1 MIEDRRKYPRYPV
14 LIRCTLVTPRDRR
27 DAVCTQIGPASAF
40 LTGRLEQLVAGEIVR
55 VEMRSGGLGTPII
68 TLLGLVLRVDLPA
81 AGNPGGLVV
90 RWRAATCEL
99 GSGPLTQFLMHV
111 LRLPNAP
118 EVDLNTD
125 RHAQFDLEASLV
137 GHHVQIVSPR
147 PQAFHRVGSEAV
159 RASAARSA
167 TYVAVARSQAADKSG
182 QRPVIA
188 PRREFGLL
196 DDPGLRAAAGSAQSQ
211 PFAAQAV
218 AQRPAPVQLIPQPVI
233 DGAALQQP
241 AQDATAQAQPVDPQG
256 QAFAVLPPVPPILR
270 IPADIQPPGLP
281 QGGAHGSSAAASA
294 LTPLHTALRPSRSTI
309 PVASVDQSAEGAG
322 GLGTGAARAEGVDG
336 AQGPILS
343 ANRRSSSALAVVL
356 PPVDRSA
363 KPRGERTPGL
373 GWRPPVIGA
382 RGPDDPLSPET
393 SQSVGDERLSAPG
406 TGRHPLDRSA
416 LFDLAPEVSQA
427 VGGTSDGTSSNRHR
441 LATVSFPVYAL
452 APAERRIDTNP
463 DKELPRLATENF
475 DMSGEPTDVAREV
488 AVPIGDPPRP
498 VANVAD
504 ALRRRA
510 TSGNFDSQMMLHAN
524 FPVRFT
530 VGSQLRSGHLVSLGA
545 QAVAVITHEGAPE
558 LDQKVTVFLP
568 VEMPEGPMVLDL
580 RGKLL
585 QVVTQTE
592 AGPRFVMHI
601 EKVEEGHHKG
611 AFHRLLRS
619 LAGR

>member
-1 MIEDRRKYPRYPV
+1 MIEDRRKYPRHPV

-27 DAVCTQIGPASAF
+27 DAVCTQIGPASSF

-68 TLLGLVLRVDLPA
+68 TLLGLIVRVQL
-81 AGNPGGLVV
+81 AGGGHPGGLAV
-90 RWRAATCEL
+90 RWRAAACEL
-99 GSGPLTQFLMHV
+99 GPEPLAQFLVHV
-111 LRLPNAP
+111 LRLPAAP
-118 EVDLNTD
+118 SVDLNTD
-125 RHAQFDLEASLV
+125 RHVQFDLEASLAGV
-137 GHHVQIVSPR
+137 PVQIVSPR
-147 PQAFHRVGSEAV
+147 ADTLLRAGSEAV

-167 TYVAVARSQAADKSG
+167 TFAAVSRAASAESSS

-188 PRREFGLL
+188 PRKEFGLL
-196 DDPGLRAAAGSAQSQ
+196 DDPGLRVTAATAPSQQFPAQASAQHAAPTQSIPQLLTNAAGQPRPVPAPSAAAQPQTASQLERTLAQPSAAFPSVV
-211 PFAAQAV
+211 PDPRTSAATQI
-218 AQRPAPVQLIPQPVI
+218 PAP
-233 DGAALQQP
+233 LQGIAGHSP
-241 AQDATAQAQPVDPQG
+241 
-256 QAFAVLPPVPPILR
+256 
-270 IPADIQPPGLP
+270 
-281 QGGAHGSSAAASA
+281 SAAASA
-294 LTPLHTALRPSRSTI
+294 PTPLHTALRPSRPAI
-309 PVASVDQSAEGAG
+309 AAAVVDQGPLAAAGTATAG
-322 GLGTGAARAEGVDG
+322 GALG
-336 AQGPILS
+336 PSLS
-343 ANRRSSSALAVVL
+343 NTRRSSSALAVVL
-356 PPVDRSA
+356 PPVDRVA
-363 KPRGERTPGL
+363 KPRGERTPAL
-373 GWRPPVIGA
+373 GWRPPVIAA
-382 RGPDDPLSPET
+382 RGPEEAPSQEPQRSSPE
-393 SQSVGDERLSAPG
+393 ERHSAPV
-406 TGRHPLDRSA
+406 TGRNPLDRSA
-416 LFDLAPEVSQA
+416 LFDVAPEVSQA
-427 VGGTSDGTSSNRHR
+427 VGGPSDSSSNRER
-441 LATVSFPVYAL
+441 LITVSFPVYAL
-452 APAERRIDTNP
+452 APAERRVDTNP

-475 DMSGEPTDVAREV
+475 DMSGEPTEIGREV
-488 AVPIGDPPRP
+488 TVPVGEPPRP

-585 QVVTQTE
+585 QVVTETD